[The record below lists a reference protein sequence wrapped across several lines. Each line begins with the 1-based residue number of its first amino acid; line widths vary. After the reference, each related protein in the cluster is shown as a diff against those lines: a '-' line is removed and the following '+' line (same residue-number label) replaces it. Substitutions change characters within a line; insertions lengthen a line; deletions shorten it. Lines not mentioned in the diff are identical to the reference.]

1 MITSLATKRISAISQ
16 WQIFLKSFTHK
27 LAAKASW
34 HRNYVTETPCIRV
47 DNNRAFGRLLRTRM
61 SEIIVFSVRRTTVV
75 ATRRRL
81 LDGFTSTISAV
92 GCGGGLGDDR
102 QRYRLLAAAATRV
115 ENAPPRRLL
124 P

>member
-34 HRNYVTETPCIRV
+34 HRNYVTETPRIRV

-81 LDGFTSTISAV
+81 LNGFTSTISAV
-92 GCGGGLGDDR
+92 GCGGGADDR